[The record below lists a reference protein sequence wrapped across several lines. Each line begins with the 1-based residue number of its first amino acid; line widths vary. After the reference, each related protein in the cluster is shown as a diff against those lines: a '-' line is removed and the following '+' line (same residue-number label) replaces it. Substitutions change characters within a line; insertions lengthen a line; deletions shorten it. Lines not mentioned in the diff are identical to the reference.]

1 MSGAE
6 KSSRG
11 LPCSEY
17 RLLLPSGTKRPGRED
32 SHLHP
37 SIAEV
42 KNTWSY
48 TPTPPIC
55 LHNLHR
61 DNFIFT
67 EVSSRI
73 RFPFF
78 SSACKHGGL
87 PLGERS
93 SFHCL
98 SHCLWNIKQQSDRHE
113 HSPSAEWRD
122 VTWLELEKELE
133 NMKDWRGNGIQ
144 FEKEYF
150 TYKTQ

>member
-1 MSGAE
+1 MSGPE
-6 KSSRG
+6 NNSRC
-11 LPCSEY
+11 LPCNEY

-42 KNTWSY
+42 KNEWSY
-48 TPTPPIC
+48 TPAPHIC
-55 LHNLHR
+55 LHNVHR

-67 EVSSRI
+67 KVSFRNP
-73 RFPFF
+73 FPLF
-78 SSACKHGGL
+78 SSACKHGRL

-98 SHCLWNIKQQSDRHE
+98 WNIKRKTDQHE
-113 HSPSAEWRD
+113 HSPSVEWHD
-122 VTWLELEKELE
+122 VTWLELERKLE

-144 FEKEYF
+144 FEKEYCTF
-150 TYKTQ
+150 KMQ